1 MAEPSRSDFPS
12 RLESVIG
19 TNGEDALIAGTVP
32 YVSFPHPIVTYKVFN
47 FLSARF
53 PKLKI
58 DEFIANLPNVLGY
71 YFSLSFHNGGSRETL
86 SVKMNRIA
94 KAAYEFTDA
103 LEKLSD
109 REYEMLQLSIGVQK
123 SPSLPEVLAKNS
135 QIVPSRLDQ
144 LDLMTLPLFTY
155 RGASFLK
162 RSLGGTVQNSK
173 RPLRE
178 FIRLLLYGWLR
189 SGFPQPKWSSE
200 ADAVNPDGI
209 DQDIFCELVHLI
221 LDDLQIP
228 DELGQVRPSSDP
240 RSDQLGAR
248 GRPLTFR
255 AVLLMIASW
264 RFLARA
270 QSERLIDDQQG
281 PRLTRS

>member
-1 MAEPSRSDFPS
+1 MARGGNKNPDYNAF
-12 RLESVIG
+12 
-19 TNGEDALIAGTVP
+19 EDALIAGTVP

-228 DELGQVRPSSDP
+228 DELGQVRPRP
-240 RSDQLGAR
+240 TPGQINLG
-248 GRPLTFR
+248 LE
-255 AVLLMIASW
+255 AVLAEKKRKKNS
-264 RFLARA
+264 R
-270 QSERLIDDQQG
+270 
-281 PRLTRS
+281 